1 MNENKQNNNELDLS
15 HLASDFFLKN
25 TFIEASAGTGKTYTI
40 QNLLLKIIESDG
52 TDLIGAK
59 PVLLS
64 EILLVTFTEKAA
76 GELRSRIRKI
86 LEDRS
91 IEGRGVLPQNVLKR
105 IEKALHSID
114 QAPIYTFHSFC
125 DRVLSQYGFEAG
137 VIEERQLVDKS
148 YIKNLIERRCRD
160 VWANDLDFR
169 ALILEH
175 SFSQEGLISSFV
187 ELLSTY
193 HPATLPLHL
202 EEEDLDELKVLLT
215 VSIATEIKALLDFI
229 KERGVEKLTRAKVA
243 LDSEKPLSGYGEKS
257 LESDLNKHDDPK
269 VQSVLKQL
277 ALFNGASQSSYEED
291 IKKRICTQKLNAF
304 FKKEVPAIY
313 EEWGLYKKNNALKTF
328 DDLIQS
334 VYDNC
339 IDESSPLVSVLRQNY
354 RYAIID
360 EFQDTNFFQW
370 GIFKSLFLNSKSNRL
385 IVVGDP
391 KQSIYSFQEAN
402 IQVYQTALQEIGKE
416 NGYRL
421 PCNYRSSPPMI
432 GAFNF
437 LFSRIFEG
445 TSLRFYPSKAGK
457 TEAHKALCDGEALKP
472 LFFGPEQ
479 SSVLEFAGWCA
490 EQIQLAVNR
499 VEIQCEK
506 EEDGQKIVQ
515 KRVLSYGDIAI
526 LSRTRREM
534 RFVEEALASA
544 GIPFSRYK
552 DNSLFTSKECYQL
565 ASLLRAIATEDNT
578 EFSQKIKRAALLT
591 PFAGK
596 SLDEARL
603 FDFENR
609 EDLFNQHL
617 FLYQNLTRKQ
627 AWSAL
632 IESIFTHSQIE
643 KKLLQE
649 QKLQE
654 LAKYRQLADY
664 VLECLTLKS
673 WPLTRMASHLYN
685 LHEGVESPV
694 SQESALIAKDT
705 DQNIVQVMTIHA
717 SKGLEFP
724 VVFLA
729 AGFTSLN
736 SKNSFF
742 AVANPNDP
750 LKRLIF
756 SSPEG
761 RELYKQEAI
770 EESRRLFYVAMTR
783 AQYLLFLPQVKSQ
796 RSTPLSLYLQGA
808 FDLYPEEQKIYSLPE
823 LSKPIPFSGQISN
836 PFDLQ
841 ASQKKLLERL
851 KQIKSEIEKR
861 EGSLYCKATSYSKI
875 AHGVER
881 QTELGRENKAEEQVP
896 SLGALPASFD
906 DSDFPKG
913 ADFGNAIHEVLET
926 IDFNVGMNIDTE
938 SLAPEVKNLIETQF
952 LRNSLFAH
960 NEDHIKKTAAMVKNT
975 LLARLPKIW
984 ATGEDSFVLGE
995 IPLENR
1001 RAEMQFNMGAWQ
1013 QGSQVL
1019 FSHYEGKPTW
1029 FFNGFIDLIFQVD
1042 GRFCVLDWK
1051 SNFIQ
1056 DYSNE
1061 GLDKSMVEEN
1071 YTVQRALYSFVVVEW
1086 LASLKNQTSFA
1097 QKEKIYEESFGGVY
1111 YCYLRGTEAN
1121 TPRGFH
1127 CSRYSDY
1134 KKLLEDVESEVATR
1148 MKNPNTFLENS

>member
-1 MNENKQNNNELDLS
+1 MNKIDNQIEDLDLNN
-15 HLASDFFLKN
+15 LAPDFFQKN

-52 TDLIGAK
+52 LDLIGKK
-59 PVLLS
+59 PVSLS

-86 LEDRS
+86 LEERS
-91 IEGRGVLPQNVLKR
+91 KKGKGVLPQDVLKR
-105 IEKALHSID
+105 IEKALYSID

-137 VIEERQLVDKS
+137 VIEERQLIDKS
-148 YIKNLIERRCRD
+148 YIRKLIERRCRD

-169 ALILEH
+169 TLILEH
-175 SFSQEGLISSFV
+175 SISQEALISSFV
-187 ELLSTY
+187 ELLNTY
-193 HPATLPLHL
+193 HPTTLPLHL
-202 EEEDLDELKVLLT
+202 EEECLDELKAMLKDP
-215 VSIATEIKALLDFI
+215 IATKIENLLDSL
-229 KERGVEKLTRAKVA
+229 KKLGVEKLTRAKIA
-243 LDSEKPLSGYGEKS
+243 LDNEKPLSGYGEKS
-257 LESDLNKHDDPK
+257 FEGDLKKYDNLE
-269 VQSVLKQL
+269 VQGILKQL
-277 ALFNGASQSSYEED
+277 FLFNGKSQRDYEND
-291 IKKRICTQKLNAF
+291 INKRICNQKLNSF
-304 FKKEVPAIY
+304 YKKEVPSIY
-313 EEWGLYKKNNALKTF
+313 EEWGSYKKNNALKTF

-339 IDESSPLVSVLRQNY
+339 INEDSPLVSVLRQNY

-370 GIFKSLFLNSKSNRL
+370 SIFKSLFLNSESNRL

-402 IQVYQTALQEIGKE
+402 ISVYQTALQEIGKE

-432 GAFNF
+432 SAFNI
-437 LFSRIFEG
+437 LFERIFKG
-445 TSLRFYPSKAGK
+445 TNLRFSPSDAGK
-457 TEAHKALCDGEALKP
+457 SDAHMAFCDEDNLKP
-472 LFFGPEQ
+472 LFFGPEE
-479 SSVLEFAGWCA
+479 SSVLEFANWCA

-499 VEIQCEK
+499 VEIQYEK
-506 EEDGQKIVQ
+506 EDAGKNVLQ
-515 KRVLSYGDIAI
+515 KRLLSYGDIAI
-526 LSRTRREM
+526 LSRTRGEM
-534 RFVEEALASA
+534 RFVEEALANV

-552 DNSLFTSKECYQL
+552 DNSLFTSKECYQI
-565 ASLLRAIATEDNT
+565 ASLLSAIATEDNT
-578 EFSQKIKRAALLT
+578 AFSQKLKRAALLT

-596 SLDEARL
+596 TLDEARL

-617 FLYQNLTRKQ
+617 FLYQSLMKKQ
-627 AWSAL
+627 AWPAL

-643 KKLLQE
+643 KTLLQE

-664 VLECLTLKS
+664 ILECLTLKS
-673 WPLTRMASHLYN
+673 WPLSRLASHLYN
-685 LHEGVESPV
+685 LYEGTESPV

-705 DQNIVQVMTIHA
+705 DQNIVQIMTIHA

-729 AGFTSLN
+729 AGFTSIN
-736 SKNSFF
+736 PRNNFF
-742 AVANPNDP
+742 PVANPKDP

-756 SSPEG
+756 SSAEG
-761 RELYKQEAI
+761 KELYKKEAI

-796 RSTPLSLYLQGA
+796 KSAPLSLYLQDA
-808 FDLYPEEQKIYSLPE
+808 FNLYTEAQKTHSFPMSEPLSIPEES
-823 LSKPIPFSGQISN
+823 SGT
-836 PFDLQ
+836 FDLQ
-841 ASQKKLLERL
+841 ASQNNLKNRL
-851 KQIKSEIEKR
+851 KKIKFEIEKR

-881 QTELGRENKAEEQVP
+881 QTELGRENKAEELGF
-896 SLGALPASFD
+896 SLITLPASFD

-926 IDFNVGMNIDTE
+926 IDFNVGMNIDLN

-952 LRNSLFAH
+952 LRNSLNAH
-960 NEDHIKKTAAMVKNT
+960 NEDHIKKTAAMVQNT

-984 ATGEDSFVLGE
+984 TTDEDSFVLGE
-995 IPLENR
+995 IPIENR

-1056 DYSNE
+1056 DYSTE
-1061 GLDKSMVEEN
+1061 GLNKSMVEEN

-1086 LASLKNQTSFA
+1086 LASLKNQTSLA
-1097 QKEKIYEESFGGVY
+1097 HKEKIYEEFFGGVY

-1127 CSRYSDY
+1127 CSRYSNY
-1134 KKLLEDVESEVATR
+1134 KDLLEDVEKEVAAR